1 LTRLLVLA
9 DIHANAAAVRAV
21 VDAAAADGGYDEVWC
36 LGDVV
41 GYGPD
46 PSECI
51 SFVRETCSLCVAG
64 NHDLAVAGVIGTEA
78 FNEDAAQAVLW
89 SRAQLTSSDKH
100 YLAGLPLRVEHGGF
114 TLVHGSLRDPVWEY
128 VWSPQGVEGSL
139 ALLNSGVCLVGH
151 THISA
156 VFAEGDKGAA
166 VEEIAALE
174 NAALGD
180 HKCLLNPGAVG
191 QPRDGDPRAS
201 FAIIDTVARTFSLL
215 RTPYDVR
222 GVQSRMRE
230 RGLPHRLIERL
241 PLGR

>member
-9 DIHANAAAVRAV
+9 DIHANAAAERAV
-21 VDAAAADGGYDEVWC
+21 VEAAGAHGGYDEVWC

-51 SFVRETCSLCVAG
+51 SFVREKCSLCVAG

-89 SRAQLTSSDKH
+89 SRAQLTPGEKD
-100 YLAGLPLRVEHGGF
+100 YLAGLPLRAEHGGF

-128 VWSPQGVEGSL
+128 VWSPQVAEGSL

-151 THISA
+151 THIPA
-156 VFAEGDKGAA
+156 VFAERGKEAA
-166 VEEIAALE
+166 VEELAAPDI
-174 NAALGD
+174 AALGD
-180 HKCLLNPGAVG
+180 RKCLLNPGAVG
-191 QPRDGDPRAS
+191 QPRNGDPGAS

-222 GVQSRMRE
+222 SVQSRMKE
-230 RGLPHRLIERL
+230 RGLPRRLIERL
-241 PLGR
+241 SLGR

>member
-1 LTRLLVLA
+1 M
-9 DIHANAAAVRAV
+9 RAV
-21 VDAAAADGGYDEVWC
+21 LDAAGAHGGYDEVWC

-51 SFVRETCSLCVAG
+51 SFVREKCSLCVAG
-64 NHDLAVAGVIGTEA
+64 NHDLAVAGVIGTED

-89 SRAQLTSSDKH
+89 SRAQLTPGEKD
-100 YLAGLPLRVEHGGF
+100 YLAGLPLRVEHGRF

-128 VWSPQGVEGSL
+128 VWSPQGAEGSL
-139 ALLNSGVCLVGH
+139 AVLNTGFCLVGH
-151 THISA
+151 THIPA
-156 VFAEGDKGAA
+156 LYAEGGKGAG
-166 VEEIAALE
+166 VEELAVLE

-180 HKCLLNPGAVG
+180 RRCLLNPGAVG

-201 FAIIDTVARTFSLL
+201 FVIIDTEARTFSLL

-222 GVQSRMRE
+222 GVQNRMRE
-230 RGLPHRLIERL
+230 RGLPGRLIERL